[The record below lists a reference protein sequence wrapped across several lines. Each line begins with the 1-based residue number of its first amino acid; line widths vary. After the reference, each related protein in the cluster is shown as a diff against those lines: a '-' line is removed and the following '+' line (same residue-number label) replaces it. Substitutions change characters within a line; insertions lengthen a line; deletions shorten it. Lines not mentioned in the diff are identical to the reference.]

1 MGFLDYY
8 SYLFTFLVSLKMLIL
23 LAVELWMERAVR
35 LVLMLMEVIVI
46 DPTEGAGA
54 EGLGYT
60 WDLGLQMDWQRA

>member
-1 MGFLDYY
+1 
-8 SYLFTFLVSLKMLIL
+8 MLIL
-23 LAVELWMERAVR
+23 LAVELWIERAVR